1 MSAERDGMNYAPP
14 MTAHKPVVAAGEF
27 VFAAAHFDHGHIY
40 AQIDGLA
47 GAGGLL
53 KYVFDP
59 SPERYANVLKK
70 YPGCRVATRLEEIL
84 DDPAVHMLTGAA
96 VPCDRCALGLRAMEA
111 GKDYLT
117 DKSPFTT
124 LDQLAEAR
132 AATRRTGRK
141 YMVCYSERLLSE
153 ATWHA
158 GELIRQGAIG
168 RVLQVLN
175 LAPHNLAAATRPE
188 WFFRKAAY
196 GGILTDIGSHQFEQ
210 FLTFVGAADAHVA
223 HARVENLAHPEFPEL
238 EDFGEALLTMD
249 NGASCYCRVD
259 WFNPAGLR
267 SWGDG
272 RTFVMGT
279 TGSIEIRKNLD
290 VARETGGNLL
300 FLVDEKGE
308 HEIPCQGRVGFPY
321 FGRLIL
327 DVLNRTENA
336 MTQEHAFKAAELSMQ
351 AQAIAD
357 AARGT
362 GGRRTSPASTRL

>member
-1 MSAERDGMNYAPP
+1 MSNARDGMNYAPP
-14 MTAHKPVVAAGEF
+14 PTIRQAVVKPGEF

-47 GAGGLL
+47 NAGGML

-59 SPERYANVLKK
+59 TPERCAKVLAK
-70 YPGCRVATRLEEIL
+70 YPDCQAVSRIEDIL
-84 DDPAVHMLTGAA
+84 DDPSVHLLTAAA
-96 VPCDRCALGLRAMEA
+96 VPCDRCALGIRAMEA

-124 LDQLAEAR
+124 LDQLADAR
-132 AATRRTGRK
+132 RAVARTGRK

-158 GELIRQGAIG
+158 GELIRQGAVG
-168 RVLQVLN
+168 RVLHVLN
-175 LAPHNLAAATRPE
+175 LAPHNLAAHSRPE
-188 WFFRKAAY
+188 WFFCKAAY

-210 FLTFVGAADAHVA
+210 FLTFAGASDAHIV
-223 HARVENLAHPEFPEL
+223 HARAENLAHPEFPEL
-238 EDFGEALLTMD
+238 EDFGEALLQMD

-272 RTFVMGT
+272 RTFVLGT
-279 TGSIEIRKNLD
+279 TGSLEIRKNID
-290 VARETGGNLL
+290 VARETGGNLI
-300 FLVDEKGE
+300 FLTDERGE
-308 HEIPCQGRVGFPY
+308 HEISCQGRIGFPF

-336 MTQEHAFKAAELSMQ
+336 MTQEHAFKAAELSMR
-351 AQAIAD
+351 AQVMAD
-357 AARGT
+357 AAKG
-362 GGRRTSPASTRL
+362 

>member
-1 MSAERDGMNYAPP
+1 MSSARDGMNYAPP
-14 MTAHKPVVAAGEF
+14 MKAQKPVVAPGDF
-27 VFAAAHFDHGHIY
+27 VFAAAQFDHGHIY

-47 GAGGLL
+47 GAGGVL
-53 KYVFDP
+53 KYVLDP
-59 SPERYANVLKK
+59 RPERYAKVLEK

-84 DDPAVHMLTGAA
+84 DDPSVHLVTAAA
-96 VPCDRCALGLRAMEA
+96 VPCDRCALGLRVMAA

-124 LDQLAEAR
+124 LAQLDEAR
-132 AATRRTGRK
+132 AAARSTGRK
-141 YMVCYSERLLSE
+141 YMVCYSERLLNE
-153 ATWHA
+153 ATWYA

-175 LAPHNLAAATRPE
+175 LAPHNLSAKTRPA

-210 FLTFVGAADAHVA
+210 FLTFASAADARIE
-223 HARVENLAHPEFPEL
+223 HARVDNLGHPEYPEL
-238 EDFGEALLTMD
+238 EDFGEGLLTMD

-279 TGSIEIRKNLD
+279 TGSIEIRKNID
-290 VARETGGNLL
+290 VARGTGGNLL
-300 FLVDEKGE
+300 FLVDGGGE
-308 HEIPCQGRVGFPY
+308 HEIPCQGRIGFPY

-351 AQAIAD
+351 AQKIAD
-357 AARGT
+357 LARG
-362 GGRRTSPASTRL
+362 